1 MLVRLSASV
10 GYTLEIRALIVAL
23 IIAIVV

>member
-1 MLVRLSASV
+1 MLNLIARVDYKLR
-10 GYTLEIRALIVAL
+10 IRALIVAL